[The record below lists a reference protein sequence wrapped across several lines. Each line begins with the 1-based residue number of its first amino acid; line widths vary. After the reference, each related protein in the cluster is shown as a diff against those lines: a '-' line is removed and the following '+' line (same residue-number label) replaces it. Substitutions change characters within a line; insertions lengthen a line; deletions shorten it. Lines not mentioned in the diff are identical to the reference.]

1 MFISRN
7 RYAIPGVL
15 DLRTPPSPLLTTYV
29 YPVRFLLAA
38 LLCLICHPAQAET
51 VQLRKAGNATVVT
64 FEYITLDE
72 TSIMVK
78 LTDKDAVLSYK
89 WEDLDLDWIKK
100 NNPKIWA
107 ERELLMAAPSEEKKM
122 AKKDAE
128 VDPFAAEI
136 TAVDYKTL
144 VKNCTIALQDGL
156 KGMPIEKI
164 EIVCK
169 EFQLDETLFWAVYE
183 DLKKA
188 SKIVGKNEVIVK
200 AEAPMEEKEKGEKIV
215 KPRKLATAATKTKA
229 GDSKASARNP
239 DNLEKETAAKKDFAE
254 DAKPFN
260 AIGYLRMLSE
270 GGTKG
275 KPIWMMLRRSTE
287 DRKTILTAL
296 RRYET
301 IAGDLAEKPEGK
313 ASKGEIL
320 VFKKAVSAAIESLE
334 KVSRDTSTIEA
345 RLQSDC
351 RSLLNQLPL
360 R

>member
-1 MFISRN
+1 M
-7 RYAIPGVL
+7 
-15 DLRTPPSPLLTTYV
+15 
-29 YPVRFLLAA
+29 YPVRFLVLA
-38 LLCLICHPAQAET
+38 LLCLTCLPALAET

-64 FEYITLDE
+64 FEYITQDE
-72 TSIMVK
+72 TTIMVK
-78 LTDKDAVLSYK
+78 LADKDALISYK
-89 WEDLDLDWIKK
+89 WEDLDQDWVKK

-107 ERELLMAAPSEEKKM
+107 ERELLMAPPSEDKKM
-122 AKKDAE
+122 SKKDAE
-128 VDPFAAEI
+128 LDPFAVEM

-144 VKNCTIALQDGL
+144 VKNCTIALQEGL

-169 EFQLDETLFWAVYE
+169 EFQLEEALFWAGYE

-188 SKIVGKNEVIVK
+188 SKIASKTEVVAK
-200 AEAPMEEKEKGEKIV
+200 VETTMEEKEKPEKTA
-215 KPRKLATAATKTKA
+215 KPRKTVAVAAKTK
-229 GDSKASARNP
+229 GGETKASSRNP

-260 AIGYLRMLSE
+260 AIGYLRMLAE

-275 KPIWMMLRRSTE
+275 KPVWMMLRRSSE
-287 DRKTILTAL
+287 DRKIILTAM
-296 RRYET
+296 RKYET
-301 IAGDLAEKPEGK
+301 IAGELAEKPEAK

-320 VFKKAVSAAIESLE
+320 VFKKALGIAIESIE
-334 KVSRDTSTIEA
+334 KVSRDTSTLEA

-351 RSLLNQLPL
+351 RTLLNQLPL